1 MVLKRRMI
9 AVLSLAAVLFTAAT
23 ARAGDDYIYKSKN
36 KIDFIK
42 LEKAKKDEKEGGL
55 NHPYT
60 FTTEQWKQVLSSV
73 RFNKKILILKD
84 IENRDLFDAQN
95 AEFLAPYLVE
105 AFQKVKP
112 EQVVTVSY
120 FTRNSHFV
128 IQDDRLTVMRA
139 FLKSDGLHIK
149 FTKVYAKMLGDRTT
163 QGSAAAT
170 SQARG
175 MRVSLEL
182 QPGQN
187 RVSWDPEELVFDLSQ
202 YTGGAIAT
210 ETGTKKEKGKKEKKG
225 KEIVAEDA
233 VKETPAAAPVPAKES
248 KKKSAAA
255 EPVSSGEKSVK
266 DRLKELD
273 DLKKDE
279 MITEKEYQAKR
290 KELLKQL

>member
-9 AVLSLAAVLFTAAT
+9 AVLSLVTVLFRRAT
-23 ARAGDDYIYKSKN
+23 ARAADDYIYKSKN

-84 IENRDLFDAQN
+84 IENRELFDEQN
-95 AEFLAPYLVE
+95 TEFLSPYLVE

-128 IQDDRLTVMRA
+128 IQDDRLTVMRM

-187 RVSWDPEELVFDLSQ
+187 RVSWDPEELVFDMSQ
-202 YTGGAIAT
+202 YTGGGDRD
-210 ETGTKKEKGKKEKKG
+210 EGNRKQEGKGQEG
-225 KEIVAEDA
+225 KERQ
-233 VKETPAAAPVPAKES
+233 
-248 KKKSAAA
+248 
-255 EPVSSGEKSVK
+255 G
-266 DRLKELD
+266 DRG
-273 DLKKDE
+273 
-279 MITEKEYQAKR
+279 R
-290 KELLKQL
+290 GCR